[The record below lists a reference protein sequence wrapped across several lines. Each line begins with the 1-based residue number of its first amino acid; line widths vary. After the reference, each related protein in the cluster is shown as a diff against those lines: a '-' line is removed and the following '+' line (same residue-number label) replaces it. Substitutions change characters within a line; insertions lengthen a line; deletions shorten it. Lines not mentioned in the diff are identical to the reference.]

1 MKSYRENCR
10 IYKNALDKYYNGNGL
25 VLYASKAFC
34 TMAMCKIVQQEGLG
48 LDVVSGGELYTAIKA
63 GFPMEEV
70 YFHGNNKTIDE
81 LELAIDNNV
90 RRIVVDNR
98 QELLHVN
105 RIAAE
110 KGKTVNISFRI
121 NPELML
127 ILMTLSGQV
136 RLTQNLVLP

>member
-1 MKSYRENCR
+1 MDESLIRENCR

-70 YFHGNNKTIDE
+70 YFHGKPLTNW
-81 LELAIDNNV
+81 
-90 RRIVVDNR
+90 
-98 QELLHVN
+98 
-105 RIAAE
+105 
-110 KGKTVNISFRI
+110 SW
-121 NPELML
+121 
-127 ILMTLSGQV
+127 
-136 RLTQNLVLP
+136 RLTTM

>member
-1 MKSYRENCR
+1 
-10 IYKNALDKYYNGNGL
+10 
-25 VLYASKAFC
+25 VQ
-34 TMAMCKIVQQEGLG
+34 IVQQEGLG

-121 NPELML
+121 KPELML

-136 RLTQNLVLP
+136 RLTQNLVLPLKR